1 MTDTPNTEAA
11 STAVAHRT
19 ADAMD
24 ASTNTSELWRA
35 HAAQIR
41 SLGESVA
48 LNCEHLAAEID
59 ERAKMFSATVEA
71 FAAYVTQTER
81 RIADEHQHLM
91 AVNVSQP
98 IPAKANGKLQEA
110 YDHRLRDPNSPDEA
124 PPPPIAPTRM
134 PQDVLVEPEG
144 IIPTR
149 GPGPSIR
156 PRLDSQGR

>member
-1 MTDTPNTEAA
+1 MNEVKQIDPAA
-11 STAVAHRT
+11 TAHRT

-91 AVNVSQP
+91 AVNVV
-98 IPAKANGKLQEA
+98 
-110 YDHRLRDPNSPDEA
+110 
-124 PPPPIAPTRM
+124 PPIKSNGAAPANK
-134 PQDVLVEPEG
+134 Q
-144 IIPTR
+144 PT
-149 GPGPSIR
+149 
-156 PRLDSQGR
+156 LDKLPD

>member
-1 MTDTPNTEAA
+1 MTDVPRTEAT

-91 AVNVSQP
+91 AVNVTQP
-98 IPAKANGKLQEA
+98 IPAKPNGNGQEI
-110 YDHRLRDPNSPDEA
+110 A
-124 PPPPIAPTRM
+124 PPPAPAPAPTMASRM
-134 PQDVLVEPEG
+134 PQDVLTEPG
-144 IIPTR
+144 GTIPTR
-149 GPGPSIR
+149 GPNVAPWLTAR
-156 PRLDSQGR
+156 ERLER

>member
-1 MTDTPNTEAA
+1 MTDVPKTEAT

-91 AVNVSQP
+91 AVNVTQP
-98 IPAKANGKLQEA
+98 IPAKANGGAQPQVLAQ
-110 YDHRLRDPNSPDEA
+110 DDILSPKAA
-124 PPPPIAPTRM
+124 PAPTRM
-134 PQDVLVEPEG
+134 PQDVLTEPG
-144 IIPTR
+144 GTIPTR
-149 GPGPSIR
+149 GPNVAPWLTAR
-156 PRLDSQGR
+156 ERLER

>member
-1 MTDTPNTEAA
+1 MTDTPKLEAA

-24 ASTNTSELWRA
+24 ASSNTSELWRA

-48 LNCEHLAAEID
+48 LNCEHLAAELD

-71 FAAYVTQTER
+71 FAAYVTKTEQ
-81 RIADEHQHLM
+81 RIADEHRHLM
-91 AVNVSQP
+91 AVNVTQP
-98 IPAKANGKLQEA
+98 IPVKPNGGAQPQVLAQDDILSPKAT
-110 YDHRLRDPNSPDEA
+110 P
-124 PPPPIAPTRM
+124 APTRM

-149 GPGPSIR
+149 GPNAYPR
-156 PRLDSQGR
+156 PTARDRLDSQGR

>member
-91 AVNVSQP
+91 AVNVTQP
-98 IPAKANGKLQEA
+98 IPAKANGS
-110 YDHRLRDPNSPDEA
+110 RVA
-124 PPPPIAPTRM
+124 PPPPPVDDLGQDEPKKATRM
-134 PQDVLVEPEG
+134 PQDVLAEPEG

-156 PRLDSQGR
+156 PTVRERLDSQGR